1 MVQLASL
8 VLSVFFCG
16 NVYVGGAAS
25 EHCPSEALAGQEA
38 TTGDSMLMKTGH
50 LTKSLDW
57 SSATLEG
64 FVPSGEP
71 AVLGMGA
78 SPEQVVL
85 LDATFG
91 GLSVNH
97 GNMLTAEV
105 FRKWK
110 AGSAT
115 RWLVCAKDSIFL
127 KIVELVLEESDGK
140 IVVKADFAKW
150 KPMADMCSAQTANE
164 VADSGNP
171 TQVATS
177 NTQGYGY
184 GVVDL
189 RYLPI
194 QAPAPEPHPVAPA
207 PAPAPAPEPT
217 PEPTPAPTT
226 TTTTVC
232 ADGGVNDAPVIRM
245 WNGPKPMKMS
255 CFNLGPKG
263 PFGSQCRKGGVKRKC
278 KLTCG
283 RC

>member
-1 MVQLASL
+1 MVQLASF

-16 NVYVGGAAS
+16 NVYVGDAAS

-50 LTKSLDW
+50 LTKSLVW

-64 FVPSGEP
+64 FVPSGRP

-85 LDATFG
+85 LDATLG

-97 GNMLTAEV
+97 GNMLTAAV
-105 FRKWK
+105 FRM
-110 AGSAT
+110 AESAT
-115 RWLVCAKDSIFL
+115 RWLVCAKESPYL

-140 IVVKADFAKW
+140 IVVKADVAKY
-150 KPMADMCSAQTANE
+150 KRMADMCNAQTANE

-171 TQVATS
+171 TRVATS

-194 QAPAPEPHPVAPA
+194 QA
-207 PAPAPAPEPT
+207 
-217 PEPTPAPTT
+217 
-226 TTTTVC
+226 C
-232 ADGGVNDAPVIRM
+232 ADGGLNDAPVIRIPH
-245 WNGPKPMKMS
+245 GGHEIKMS
-255 CFNLGPKG
+255 CFDLGPKG
-263 PFGSQCRKGGVKRKC
+263 FMSKAYGMDLCTVQGPYQARVKNKC
-278 KLTCG
+278 KHTCG
-283 RC
+283 C